1 MAASRTSLP
10 TRPRAGIRHRD
21 KVSPYDFKRPE
32 RVGKEQ
38 MRSLQTMHEAFGRN
52 FGAALSALLRTIVE
66 LKLTSVDQ
74 LTYSEFVF
82 SLENPTC
89 FNLINA
95 APLEG
100 QLILDINLSLLFPI
114 IDRLLGGGS
123 DAAPPARRPLTEIE
137 LRLVSRITDLFCKEM
152 KHAWENVLDLDLSID
167 RVESNPQ
174 LVQIVPPNEV
184 VVLISFELTLGRR
197 ARHDEPVHPVQLH
210 RADQHAALVPI
221 AGSATARRTATPENI
236 QRISDQLSDAVVEVV
251 VELAETNIS
260 TSDLIGLRVGDIIAT
275 EKDVRAPARG
285 VRRRPA
291 QISRPARRIQRP
303 QGDSGR
309 RADSNFMT
317 PTPAYTRSAA
327 IVGRGL
333 PARLRRASAR
343 QARSARHRPT
353 AQDLSVPRNG
363 RSASKNR
370 GSVISTRAHVL
381 IVYMTTVGTPVI
393 SHTSGFRRV
402 RHSQTVTP
410 SSVSAASN

>member
-1 MAASRTSLP
+1 MSGDVLSQAEVESLLSAMDKREADVADPATSR
-10 TRPRAGIRHRD
+10 IRQRD

-95 APLEG
+95 KPLEG

-114 IDRLLGGGS
+114 IDRLLGGGN
-123 DAAPPARRPLTEIE
+123 DLAPPARRPLTEIE
-137 LRLVSRITDLFCKEM
+137 LRLVSRITDLFCVEM
-152 KHAWENVLDLDLSID
+152 KHAWDSVLDLDLSID

-184 VVLISFELTLGRR
+184 VILISFELTLGE
-197 ARHDEPVHPVQLH
+197 ARGMMNLCIPFNSIE
-210 RADQHAALVPI
+210 RI
-221 AGSATARRTATPENI
+221 ATRLSSNNWVSYGTKKATPENVE
-236 QRISDQLSDAVVEVV
+236 RISNQLNGALVDVV

-275 EKDVRAPARG
+275 EKDVE
-285 VRRRPA
+285 RP
-291 QISRPARRIQRP
+291 
-303 QGDSGR
+303 
-309 RADSNFMT
+309 
-317 PTPAYTRSAA
+317 
-327 IVGRGL
+327 
-333 PARLRRASAR
+333 
-343 QARSARHRPT
+343 
-353 AQDLSVPRNG
+353 
-363 RSASKNR
+363 
-370 GSVISTRAHVL
+370 L
-381 IVYMTTVGTPVI
+381 IVSVEGRPKFHAQPGAFKGRKAIQVIGTI
-393 SHTSGFRRV
+393 G
-402 RHSQTVTP
+402 
-410 SSVSAASN
+410 